1 MRTPTAQN
9 PETIEV
15 KIKTKFDKKDWEVA
29 QSWLDQVE
37 PKLPVSVTV
46 GESIA
51 TIIISD
57 WLTPQQHADIFYA
70 DVEALEKT
78 SIVDRL
84 NKYVYD
90 PKKIYNNP
98 NGSDGNR

>member
-1 MRTPTAQN
+1 MRTPTKQK

-15 KIKTKFDKKDWEVA
+15 KIETKFDKKDWKSTKA
-29 QSWLDQVE
+29 WFDQAE
-37 PKLPVSVTV
+37 PKLPISVVV
-46 GESIA
+46 GDSIA
-51 TIIISD
+51 TITISD

-70 DVEALEKT
+70 DVEALEET
-78 SIVDRL
+78 SIANRL
-84 NKYVYD
+84 SKYIYN